1 VSSKGRRRREA
12 RRRARQRRQDQP
24 AERPPQ
30 EEGAAAEAA
39 GPVYEES
46 PGREEEAVP
55 SAAEAR
61 HSRAARKR
69 AKRGD
74 VGPWERV
81 RSLRVPPW
89 LIVTP
94 VMVIGVGVL
103 AYLILSSGSSGVTG
117 GGPSSSPTPDPR
129 VAGLTPDVSFD
140 INAGGETNDA
150 FFGPDAVTASAG
162 DVVEFVVTNTGSVSH
177 NLRLA
182 GLDDEYDTADDF
194 EMPPNV
200 ILPGEVQRLVVKL
213 DEPGTYR
220 FRCDFHP
227 LVQTGTLTLE

>member
-1 VSSKGRRRREA
+1 MSGKGKRRREA
-12 RRRARQRRQDQP
+12 RRRARQRREDQP
-24 AERPPQ
+24 AERPPL
-30 EEGAAAEAA
+30 EEGVAAEAEGDA
-39 GPVYEES
+39 LSEDVR
-46 PGREEEAVP
+46 REEPAQA
-55 SAAEAR
+55 AAEAR

-69 AKRGD
+69 AKQRD
-74 VGPWERV
+74 IGPWERV

-103 AYLILSSGSSGVTG
+103 AYFILSSGSSGVTG

-150 FFGPDAVTASAG
+150 FFSPDTVTASAG
-162 DVVEFVVTNTGSVSH
+162 DVVEFVVTNIGSVSH

-200 ILPGEVQRLVVKL
+200 VLPGETQRLVVKL
-213 DEPGTYR
+213 DQPGTYR

-227 LVQTGTLTLE
+227 LVQTGTLELQ